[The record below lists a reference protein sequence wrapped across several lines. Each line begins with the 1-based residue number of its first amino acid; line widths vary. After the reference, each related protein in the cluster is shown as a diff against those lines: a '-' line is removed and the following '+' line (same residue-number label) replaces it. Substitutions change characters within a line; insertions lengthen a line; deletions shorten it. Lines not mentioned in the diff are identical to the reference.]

1 MFQKAI
7 ASDIDIAHEATMLPI
22 GQVAQRLGLSDD
34 DLEHHG
40 KYKAKIAF
48 EVLDRLVAALR
59 PDGVLLVP
67 PLADDQALLSDR
79 EAHHEFQCNDGSL
92 LHAAYRDEG
101 LVMILSGPAQPQ
113 PIRLTA
119 PAQGLTY
126 VGEGITATI
135 TNRVLRISETDRP
148 ERTCTSGK
156 PLGLSPVEL
165 ADDLVRDENRS
176 SDARNFVENHSR

>member
-1 MFQKAI
+1 MFLDERSIFSVQLCRLA
-7 ASDIDIAHEATMLPI
+7 AMVLGALAVGACSSGDSN
-22 GQVAQRLGLSDD
+22 GQLS
-34 DLEHHG
+34 
-40 KYKAKIAF
+40 
-48 EVLDRLVAALR
+48 
-59 PDGVLLVP
+59 P
-67 PLADDQALLSDR
+67 DDQALLRDR

-113 PIRLTA
+113 PVRLTA

-126 VGEGITATI
+126 VGESITATI

-156 PLGLSPVEL
+156 PLGLSPAEP
-165 ADDLVRDENRS
+165 ADDF
-176 SDARNFVENHSR
+176 ARGDNSADLK

>member
-1 MFQKAI
+1 MFLDERSRVSVRSGQLAI
-7 ASDIDIAHEATMLPI
+7 VMM
-22 GQVAQRLGLSDD
+22 
-34 DLEHHG
+34 
-40 KYKAKIAF
+40 
-48 EVLDRLVAALR
+48 AALAAGSCSSG
-59 PDGVLLVP
+59 DGNGQLSP
-67 PLADDQALLSDR
+67 DDQALLSDR

-135 TNRVLRISETDRP
+135 TNRVLRISEVNRP

-156 PLGLSPVEL
+156 PLGLSPVEP

>member
-1 MFQKAI
+1 
-7 ASDIDIAHEATMLPI
+7 
-22 GQVAQRLGLSDD
+22 
-34 DLEHHG
+34 
-40 KYKAKIAF
+40 
-48 EVLDRLVAALR
+48 
-59 PDGVLLVP
+59 
-67 PLADDQALLSDR
+67 
-79 EAHHEFQCNDGSL
+79 
-92 LHAAYRDEG
+92 
-101 LVMILSGPAQPQ
+101 MILSGPAQPQ

-135 TNRVLRISETDRP
+135 TNRVLRISEINRP

-156 PLGLSPVEL
+156 PLGLSPVEP